1 VSLLS
6 ELSSPIHCLL
16 YRWSVYTASLI
27 YRMLDE
33 SGDRILFVAT
43 PWTLQ
48 SPVQSSVTL
57 CPQILLFCA
66 QYKTH
71 IIIIPWTSPGHLFP
85 GVKWRGI
92 PPDLRSGTLRSI
104 TSNNRSCTSQLRS
117 GSFRLGSTTL
127 LGRIQAAKHYLNAIK
142 AKQNALNA
150 RKPLVSGREPHLCS
164 RPFGLQLRPSSLAP
178 VGSTASC

>member
-1 VSLLS
+1 MKAV
-6 ELSSPIHCLL
+6 IGYYL
-16 YRWSVYTASLI
+16 YLPV
-27 YRMLDE
+27 
-33 SGDRILFVAT
+33 VAT

-127 LGRIQAAKHYLNAIK
+127 LGRIQAAKHYLNATK

-164 RPFGLQLRPSSLAP
+164 RPFRLQLRPSSLAP
-178 VGSTASC
+178 VGSTTSC